1 VRIKQFIFNVMPFI
15 FFQITAL
22 LAVIC
27 FTAVMFILR
36 AKARKKSKS
45 VTKYKIDTDTTYARY
60 AINENGFLEEINEGK
75 LSKYRN

>member
-1 VRIKQFIFNVMPFI
+1 MPVM
-15 FFQITAL
+15 FFQIAAL

-27 FTAVMFILR
+27 FSVVMFILR
-36 AKARKKSKS
+36 SKTRKKSKS

-75 LSKYRN
+75 LSKYKN

>member
-1 VRIKQFIFNVMPFI
+1 MPVI
-15 FFQITAL
+15 FFQIAAL
-22 LAVIC
+22 LAIVC
-27 FTAVMFILR
+27 LSVGTFIFR
-36 AKARKKSKS
+36 IKTRKKSKP

>member
-1 VRIKQFIFNVMPFI
+1 MPFI
-15 FFQITAL
+15 FFQIAAL

-27 FTAVMFILR
+27 FTVVMFILR
-36 AKARKKSKS
+36 SKTRKKSNS

>member
-1 VRIKQFIFNVMPFI
+1 MPFI

-27 FTAVMFILR
+27 FSVVMFVLR
-36 AKARKKSKS
+36 SKRRKKTNS
-45 VTKYKIDTDTTYARY
+45 VKKYKIDTDTTYARY